1 VTSPRSEVWHTV
13 GARPQKKLWKRLAWT
28 LAIVVVVVVLA
39 TFGVSYYVGW
49 SMTHPQR
56 LAVKGSPAD
65 FGMQYTDVTFP
76 AREDHVNLKG
86 WLIPAARAADKIVI
100 FSHGYKG
107 NRDNIDAA
115 LPTMKALH
123 DAGFSVLAFDYRDE
137 GESDGSLVSVGFYEV
152 RDLLGAVDWAEQQG
166 YRKIGVIGFSM
177 GASTALV
184 AAAKDDRIQAVIAD
198 SPFANLH
205 DYLEANLPVWSHL
218 PNWPF
223 TPEILWECRVINGL
237 DARQVNPLSGLA
249 QWKPRPL
256 LLIAGTADD
265 TIPMANS
272 QELYNVVK
280 NNPDDTLWIVDGA
293 THVKAYNVNPQAYE
307 EKVTSFFTKYL
318 H

>member
-1 VTSPRSEVWHTV
+1 VTRSHGLPAVAAKPR
-13 GARPQKKLWKRLAWT
+13 RKLWKRLAWI
-28 LAIVVVVVVLA
+28 LATVVLVMVLA

-49 SMTHPQR
+49 SMTHPAR
-56 LAVKGSPAD
+56 RAVKGSPAD
-65 FGMQYTDVTFP
+65 YGMKYTDVTFP
-76 AREDHVNLKG
+76 AREDHLNLKG
-86 WLIPAARAADKIVI
+86 WLIPADAATDKIVI

-107 NRDNIDAA
+107 NRANIDAA

-123 DAGFSVLAFDYRDE
+123 DAGFTVLAFDYRDE

-152 RDLLGAVDWAEQQG
+152 RDLLGAVDWAAQHG
-166 YRKIGVIGFSM
+166 YDKIGVIGYSM

-184 AAAKDDRIQAVIAD
+184 AAAKDDRIQAVVAD

-205 DYLEANLPVWSHL
+205 DYLEDNLPVWSHL

-223 TPEILWECRVINGL
+223 TPEILWECRVLEGL
-237 DARQVNPLSGLA
+237 DSRQVDPLDGLA
-249 QWKPRPL
+249 AWKPRPL

-265 TIPMANS
+265 TIPMVNS
-272 QELYNVVK
+272 QALYNVVK
-280 NNPDDTLWIVDGA
+280 NNPDDQLWIVDGA

-307 EKVTSFFTKYL
+307 AKVTSFFTRYL

>member
-1 VTSPRSEVWHTV
+1 VTSPRTHGWPAV
-13 GARPQKKLWKRLAWT
+13 AAKPRRKLWKRLAWI
-28 LAIVVVVVVLA
+28 LATALLVMVLA

-49 SMTHPQR
+49 SMTHPAR

-65 FGMQYTDVTFP
+65 YGMKYTDVTFP
-76 AREDHVNLKG
+76 AREDHLNLKG
-86 WLIPAARAADKIVI
+86 WLIPADTATDKIVI

-107 NRDNIDAA
+107 NRANIDAA

-123 DAGFSVLAFDYRDE
+123 DAGFTVLAFDYRDE

-152 RDLLGAVDWAEQQG
+152 RDLLGAVDWAAQHG
-166 YRKIGVIGFSM
+166 YHKIGVIGYSM

-184 AAAKDDRIQAVIAD
+184 AAAKDDRIQAVVAD

-205 DYLEANLPVWSHL
+205 DYLEENLPVWSHL

-223 TPEILWECRVINGL
+223 TPEILWECRVFNGL
-237 DARQVNPLSGLA
+237 DSRQVDPLSGLA
-249 QWKPRPL
+249 AWKPRPL

-265 TIPMANS
+265 TIPMTNS
-272 QELYNVVK
+272 QALYNVVK
-280 NNPDDTLWIVDGA
+280 NNLDDQLWIVDGA
-293 THVKAYNVNPQAYE
+293 THVKAYNVNPQVYE
-307 EKVTSFFTKYL
+307 TKVTSFFTRYL